1 MDKPKRVWDLDSI
14 LQHCLQFMED
24 IKLQR
29 NNVDSSLVD
38 NKELANKYLK
48 ILEYIRILQDNG
60 RLFESPEVYLLD
72 KKLEETFKLGK
83 VYQIKNKIYS
93 VPFNI

>member
-1 MDKPKRVWDLDSI
+1 MK
-14 LQHCLQFMED
+14 D

-29 NNVDSSLVD
+29 NNINSPLIN

-48 ILEYIRILQDNG
+48 VLEYIRILQDNR
-60 RLFESPEVYLLD
+60 RLFESSEAYILD

-83 VYQIKNKIYS
+83 VYQIQNKIYS
-93 VPFNI
+93 MSFNIQI

>member
-1 MDKPKRVWDLDSI
+1 
-14 LQHCLQFMED
+14 MED

-29 NNVDSSLVD
+29 NNINSPLIK
-38 NKELANKYLK
+38 NKELADKYLK
-48 ILEYIRILQDNG
+48 VLEYIRILQDNR
-60 RLFESPEVYLLD
+60 RLFESSEAYILD

-93 VPFNI
+93 ISFSIQI